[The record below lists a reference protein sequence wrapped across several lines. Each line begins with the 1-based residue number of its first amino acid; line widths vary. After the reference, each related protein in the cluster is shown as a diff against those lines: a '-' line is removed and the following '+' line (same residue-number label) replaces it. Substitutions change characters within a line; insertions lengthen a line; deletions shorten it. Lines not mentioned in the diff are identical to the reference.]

1 MKIPILDLFSGA
13 GGLSLGFEMKN
24 FETIFAIDN
33 SIDAIQT
40 FNFNRSHKTGLN
52 IDITNITDE
61 EIHGKFNHIKGIVG
75 GPPCQ
80 GFSLAGDRIIDD
92 ERNQLYRDFFR
103 FVKILKPDFFM
114 IENVS
119 GILNLGGGYI
129 KDDILKRSKSL
140 GYRVSFKLID
150 SSMFGI
156 PQRRKRV
163 FFVAIKNYLTNKK
176 MEFLFPEPN
185 KLLISSFEALNDLPK
200 PSLNESKLKYISLP
214 NNHYQKYLRKNSLFV
229 ENHVISNH
237 NQETIALISKIK
249 QGQSIKNLSDSDR
262 GGRKYS
268 SLLRR
273 MDSSKP
279 SNTIDTG
286 HRTYFHFKEN
296 RIITVRESARL
307 QSFPDNYIFKGSKT
321 SQYRQVGNA
330 VPPLLAARIADLI
343 YNYIYE

>member
-33 SIDAIQT
+33 SIDAIET
-40 FNFNRSHKTGLN
+40 FNFNRSQKTGLN

-61 EIHGKFNHIKGIVG
+61 EIHGKFNHIKGIIG

-103 FVKILKPDFFM
+103 FVKILKPDFFL

-163 FFVAIKNYLTNKK
+163 FFVAIKKSLINGKK
-176 MEFLFPEPN
+176 DFLFPEPN
-185 KLLISSFEALNDLPK
+185 KLTISSFEALNDLPK
-200 PSLNESKLKYISLP
+200 PSIIESRLKYISLP
-214 NNHYQKYLRKNSLFV
+214 NNHYQRYLRKNSLFV

-237 NQETIALISKIK
+237 NQETISLISKIK

-296 RIITVRESARL
+296 RIISVRESARL

-330 VPPLLAARIADLI
+330 VPPLLASRIAGLI

>member
-33 SIDAIQT
+33 SIDAIET
-40 FNFNRSHKTGLN
+40 FNFNRSQKTGLN

-61 EIHGKFNHIKGIVG
+61 EIHGKFNHIKGIIG

-103 FVKILKPDFFM
+103 FVKILKPDFFL

-163 FFVAIKNYLTNKK
+163 FFVAIKKFLINEKK
-176 MEFLFPEPN
+176 DFLFPEPN
-185 KLLISSFEALNDLPK
+185 KLMISSFEALNDLPK
-200 PSLNESKLKYISLP
+200 PSIIESRLKYISLP
-214 NNHYQKYLRKNSLFV
+214 NNHYQRYLRKNSLFV

-330 VPPLLAARIADLI
+330 VPPLLASRIADLI